1 MTRALAPIL
10 IATLFGSPLTAQ
22 TAPDLPLTARGNE
35 PFWTV
40 TITPEALRLIE
51 PEGKGSAQDF
61 PYSAETT
68 AEGTLYSTNALTLRI
83 TPALCHDD
91 MTGIP
96 HPFRATLTRN
106 GTESTGCAGDPET
119 LLAGDWAGTAVNGTA
134 LAEGITVSLS
144 FADGQVSGQ
153 SGCNRFTGGYALT
166 GEGLTLTPIAATR
179 MACPAPQMETETALF
194 DALRRTARFDI
205 GADGSLLLF
214 AGDATPV
221 LTASPQRGN

>member
-1 MTRALAPIL
+1 MTRALAPL
-10 IATLFGSPLTAQ
+10 LLALMTTPLMAQ

-61 PYSAETT
+61 PYSTETT
-68 AEGTLYSTNALTLRI
+68 AEATLFRTEALTLRV

-91 MTGIP
+91 MTGMP
-96 HPFRATLTRN
+96 HPYRATLTRN

-119 LLAGDWAGTAVNGTA
+119 LLAGDWEGTA
-134 LAEGITVSLS
+134 LNGSAIAEGVTVTLS
-144 FADGQVSGQ
+144 FDEGQVSGQ
-153 SGCNRFTGGYALT
+153 SGCNRFTGGYALS
-166 GEGLTLTPIAATR
+166 GEGLTFTPLAATR

-214 AGDATPV
+214 AGDGTPA

>member
-61 PYSAETT
+61 PYSSSTT
-68 AEGTLYSTNALTLRI
+68 TEGTLYTTEALTLRI

-106 GTESTGCAGDPET
+106 GRESTGCAGDPET
-119 LLAGDWAGTAVNGTA
+119 LLAGDWAGLTLNGA
-134 LAEGITVSLS
+134 AIAAGITVSLA

-153 SGCNRFTGGYALT
+153 SGCNRFSGGYALS
-166 GEGLTLTPIAATR
+166 GEGLTFTPLAATR
-179 MACPAPQMETETALF
+179 MACPAPQMDIETALF
-194 DALRRTARFDI
+194 EALRRTTRFDM
-205 GADGSLLLF
+205 GTDGSLLLLS
-214 AGDATPV
+214 DAPLPL
-221 LTASPQRGN
+221 LTAAPQRGN